1 MASDFQM
8 ITNIFALINC
18 LLPAGDVQYHVMNNN
33 ITLEHVRAA
42 LALTD
47 FDVDAAR
54 ARMRPILSNPR
65 AYNDTYSPP
74 EDLRFAGVLALLY
87 PGIDDALSVVL
98 MKRTVHEHDRHSGQ
112 VSFPGGSQE
121 RGEQLAQTAL
131 RETFEEL
138 GVPPEAVELLGR
150 LRWLQTFDFRIHP
163 FVGYTAARPDWH
175 PGYDEVARVLEM
187 PLSALLDDAVKAL
200 EEWPS
205 EWGAM
210 RVPFYRWDGEPVW
223 GATGMM
229 LSELEWRLRAA
240 LRE

>member
-1 MASDFQM
+1 M
-8 ITNIFALINC
+8 
-18 LLPAGDVQYHVMNNN
+18 NN

-65 AYNDTYSPP
+65 AYDDTYSSP
-74 EDLRFAGVLALLY
+74 ESMRLAGVLALLY
-87 PGIDDALSVVL
+87 PGADGALSLVL

-112 VSFPGGSQE
+112 VSFPGGGQE
-121 RGEQLAQTAL
+121 NGETLEQTAL
-131 RETFEEL
+131 RETYEEL
-138 GVPPEAVELLGR
+138 GVLPELIEVLGR
-150 LRWLQTFDFRIHP
+150 LSRLFTRVTDYEVYP
-163 FVGYTAARPDWH
+163 FVGYTPRRPIWR

-187 PLSALLDDAVKAL
+187 PLSALLDDGVKAL

-205 EWGAM
+205 EWGTM
-210 RVPFYRWDGEPVW
+210 RVPFYRWEGEPVW

-240 LRE
+240 LRG